1 MISVIRPCQAKFL
14 RTQFRWIRNFQN
26 FEKDDFTYILNT
38 LNLDDICW
46 IEDPNEQVQALTAA
60 LNLAADWTC
69 PLSVVQNRVLIKP
82 EKILSIV
89 YFIKIPLSIELKFLR
104 SIRRKSVRSEL

>member
-69 PLSVVQNRVLIKP
+69 PLSVF
-82 EKILSIV
+82 KIGPI
-89 YFIKIPLSIELKFLR
+89 IPNG
-104 SIRRKSVRSEL
+104 